1 MQKRLGDND
10 LAMYFTYNESKSVVA
25 ERFIKTLKSKI
36 YKKVTTSDTKSCLC
50 YLYKLVDE
58 YNNAYHRSIE
68 KKPVDVDYSALTE
81 KNKLSNKTPTFKVGD
96 MVRITNYKNIF
107 SKGYIKH

>member
-1 MQKRLGDND
+1 
-10 LAMYFTYNESKSVVA
+10 MYLTYNESKSVVA
-25 ERFIKTLKSKI
+25 ERFIKTLKGNI
-36 YKKVTTSDTKSCLC
+36 YRKMITTDTKSFLC

-81 KNKLSNKTPTFKVGD
+81 KN
-96 MVRITNYKNIF
+96 
-107 SKGYIKH
+107 